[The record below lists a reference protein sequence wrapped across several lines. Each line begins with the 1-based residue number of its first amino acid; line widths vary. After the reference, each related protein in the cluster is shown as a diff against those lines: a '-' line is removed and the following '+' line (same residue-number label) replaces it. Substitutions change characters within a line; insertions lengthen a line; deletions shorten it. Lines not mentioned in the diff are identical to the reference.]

1 MGEAKYPHRLDKLA
15 ISMMSAMNAKEQ
27 AVKKYGIGEEIPL
40 SIICW
45 SGDKISLVLSAS
57 WEVQKSAPSDRF
69 GKVND
74 ALCIARK
81 GWGIDAFTLIAEG
94 FCSTDPSVT
103 DGMDLREAFIK
114 PGMPVSECIAIT
126 HTEPEEVTFIA
137 KPFSLTYPKRV
148 VWEEELY
155 FPGQTRIRGQDS
167 MYPRL
172 MSKVLTDVEYELPP
186 VDENAYYEELSEGL
200 AEHGFAC
207 QWL

>member
-1 MGEAKYPHRLDKLA
+1 MGEARYPHRLDKLA

-27 AVKKYGIGEEIPL
+27 AVKDYGIGEEIPL
-40 SIICW
+40 SIMCW
-45 SGDKISLVLSAS
+45 SGDKLSLVLSAS
-57 WEVQKSAPSDRF
+57 WEIQKSEPSERF

-94 FCSTDPSVT
+94 FCSTDPSAT
-103 DGMDLREAFIK
+103 SGMDLREAFVK
-114 PGMPVSECIAIT
+114 PDLPVSECIAIT
-126 HTEPEEVTFIA
+126 HTEADEVTFIA
-137 KPFSLTYPKRV
+137 KPFSLTYPKKV

-172 MSKVLTDVEYELPP
+172 MSKVLTDVGYESPP
-186 VDENAYYEELSEGL
+186 VDLFAYYTRLSEGL

>member
-1 MGEAKYPHRLDKLA
+1 MGEARYPHRLDKLA
-15 ISMMSAMNAKEQ
+15 ISMMSAMNAKEH
-27 AVKKYGIGEEIPL
+27 AVKEYGIGEEIPL
-40 SIICW
+40 SVMCW
-45 SGDKISLVLSAS
+45 TDHRLSLVLSAS

-74 ALCIARK
+74 ALCIARR
-81 GWGIDAFTLIAEG
+81 GWNIDAFTLIAEG
-94 FCSTDPSVT
+94 FCSTDPSAT
-103 DGMDLREAFIK
+103 NGMDLREAFIK

-126 HTEPEEVTFIA
+126 HTEPNEVTFIA

-148 VWEEELY
+148 VWGEELY

-172 MSKVLTDVEYELPP
+172 MSKVLTEVEYESPP
-186 VDENAYYEELSEGL
+186 VDEIEYYAELGEGL
-200 AEHGFAC
+200 AEQGFAC

>member
-1 MGEAKYPHRLDKLA
+1 
-15 ISMMSAMNAKEQ
+15 MMSAMNAKEH
-27 AVKKYGIGEEIPL
+27 AVKEYGIGEEIPL
-40 SIICW
+40 SVMCW
-45 SGDKISLVLSAS
+45 TDHRLSLVLSAS

-74 ALCIARK
+74 ALCIARR
-81 GWGIDAFTLIAEG
+81 GWNIDAFTLIAEG
-94 FCSTDPSVT
+94 FCSTDPSAT
-103 DGMDLREAFIK
+103 NGMDLREAFIK

-126 HTEPEEVTFIA
+126 HTEPNEVTFIA

-148 VWEEELY
+148 VWGEELY

-172 MSKVLTDVEYELPP
+172 MSKVLTEVEYESPP
-186 VDENAYYEELSEGL
+186 VDEIEYYAELGEGL
-200 AEHGFAC
+200 AEQGFAC